1 MSSYRSVDHTSDSAV
16 TVEQLDHVG
25 TSVTRQQLP
34 ISAYVDTDREIQA
47 VRCIGLSAK
56 AAQELGLHCNQTM
69 PSVPTKSKQPEK
81 ALQFQ
86 KIKWLQC
93 VADVDIVFYPCGFFF
108 SMPILSH
115 RRLDIY
121 HTSTHDVALVQI

>member
-1 MSSYRSVDHTSDSAV
+1 MRNATDKHHAFSRQVVTLQLCSDMCNMSSYRSVDHTSDSAV
-16 TVEQLDHVG
+16 TVEQLDHIG

-47 VRCIGLSAK
+47 IRCIGLSAK

-69 PSVPTKSKQPEK
+69 PREQHSVPTKSKQPEK

-86 KIKWLQC
+86 KIK
-93 VADVDIVFYPCGFFF
+93 
-108 SMPILSH
+108 H
-115 RRLDIY
+115 
-121 HTSTHDVALVQI
+121 